1 MKRLFIITFIFL
13 IVFNSES
20 QRKRNLSNNT
30 SVNKSDISISALRLR
45 NVGPAFLSGR
55 IADIAIHPNND
66 NVWYVA
72 TGSSGVWKTE
82 NSGTTYTPIF
92 DNETTYSTGCVTID
106 PSDPSIIWLGTGENV
121 GGRHVAFGDGVFKSE
136 NGGKSWKNM
145 GLRKSEHISEI
156 IVHPN
161 NSNIIWAASQGPL
174 WSPGGERGL
183 YKSID
188 GGENWK
194 KVLGGGKWTG
204 VTDIHMD
211 PRNPDRIYAATWQ
224 RHRTVAALMG
234 GGPESGL
241 HRSEDGGETW
251 TELKSGL
258 PNYAG
263 KIGFTLSPQKPDVL
277 YASIELEKR
286 NGAVYKSEDRG
297 SSWKKMSDLS
307 LGYGTGPHYYQELF
321 ASPHKFD
328 RLYLMNVRILTSE
341 DGGKTFVELTER
353 SKHSDNHAIAFR
365 EDDPNYLLV
374 GTDAG
379 IYESFDL
386 AKTWKYHKNLPITQ
400 FYKVAVNNAYPF
412 YHIFGGTQ
420 DNGSAGGPSRT
431 DERQGIRNAHWY
443 KILGADGHQTATDP
457 EYNDIVYGEFQ
468 EGVLH
473 RVDLKTGEAVLIQP
487 QPREG
492 EKHERWNWDSPILV
506 SPHKPSRLYFASQRL
521 WKSENRGD
529 SWEPVSGDLTR
540 NEERLDLPIMGR
552 RHGFDNSWDFGAMSN
567 YNTITSVSESPVREG
582 LIYVGTDDG
591 IIQVTTNGGDS
602 WRKIPVTKLGLP
614 ERTFINDIK
623 ADNFDANTVYVSLD
637 NHKEGDFNPYLYK
650 STDLGETW
658 ISISSNLPKRNLI
671 WRLVQDHLAK
681 DLMFC
686 ATETAIYVTLNGGKK
701 WQKVPGAPT
710 ISFRDITIQK
720 RENDLVAAS
729 FGRGFFVLDDYSS
742 LREMTE
748 EKLSKEGSLFNTRD
762 ALWYIPKSTVGN
774 TGGDYY
780 FAENPDFGAV
790 FTYHLSNS
798 YPTLKSKRKELE
810 KEMINKGQQIPPIN
824 WSLLEKESREEKTK
838 VYILIKD
845 SDGEEVNRVNA
856 SANKGLNRVAW
867 NLRYGSNPVI
877 NSDRMQYRSS
887 GSSRYTRSGHMVSP
901 GNYTASLVKET
912 EGQMYVLDDPIN
924 FNVVDLGR
932 STLQGTSYDDYSAHA
947 YNVDQVYDRQT
958 IFSNKLTKTMNM
970 VKAMRLSLH
979 TSKQLN
985 NELGNNLFQTEEELN
1000 QLTVE
1005 LYGNSAKSEIGENNN
1020 PTLSRFIGNAAEG
1033 LDTTYGP
1040 TGQHKQSLEIAN
1052 SILDKLEVKLNVIE
1066 GKLPS
1071 MRLELNNMN
1080 APEIINGAN

>member
-1 MKRLFIITFIFL
+1 MKKLFLYSLLSLFIFD
-13 IVFNSES
+13 VFS
-20 QRKRNLSNNT
+20 QRRRANT
-30 SVNKSDISISALRLR
+30 STSTTSEEKSLSLSAMKLR

-55 IADIAIHPNND
+55 IADIAIHPEND

-92 DNETTYSTGCVTID
+92 DDESTYSTGCITID
-106 PSDPSIIWLGTGENV
+106 PNNPSVIWLGTGENV
-121 GGRHVAFGDGVFKSE
+121 GGRHVAYGDGIFKSE
-136 NGGKSWKNM
+136 DGGESWKNM

-156 IVHPN
+156 IIHPD
-161 NSNIIWAASQGPL
+161 NSDVIWAASQGPL

-183 YKSID
+183 YKTID
-188 GGENWK
+188 GGKNWK

-204 VTDIHMD
+204 VTDIHLD

-241 HRSEDGGETW
+241 HRSEDGGESW

-258 PNYAG
+258 PDYAG
-263 KIGFTLSPQKPDVL
+263 KIGFTLSPQKPDIL

-341 DGGKTFVELTER
+341 DGGKNFVELTER
-353 SKHSDNHAIAFR
+353 AKHSDNHAIAFR
-365 EDDPNYLLV
+365 DDDPNYLLV

-400 FYKVAVNNAYPF
+400 FYKVAVNNAFPF

-431 DERQGIRNAHWY
+431 DERQGIRNSHWY

-468 EGVLH
+468 QGVLH

-492 EKHERWNWDSPILV
+492 ENYERWNWDSPILV
-506 SPHKPSRLYFASQRL
+506 SPHKPSRLYFASQRV

-529 SWEPVSGDLTR
+529 SWEPISGDLTR

-552 RHGFDNSWDFGAMSN
+552 RHGFDNSWDFGAMSI
-567 YNTITSVSESPVREG
+567 YNTITSISESPVREG
-582 LIYVGTDDG
+582 VIYAGTDDG
-591 IIQVTTNGGDS
+591 IIQVTTNGGES
-602 WRKIPVTKLGLP
+602 WKKIPVTKLGLS

-623 ADNFDANTVYVSLD
+623 ADNFDENTVYVSLD
-637 NHKEGDFNPYLYK
+637 NHKEGDFSPYLFK

-658 ISISSNLPKRNLI
+658 TSISNNLPKRNLI
-671 WRLVQDHLAK
+671 WRLVQDHISK

-686 ATETAIYVTLNGGKK
+686 ATETAIYVTIDGGKR
-701 WQKVPGAPT
+701 WNKVPGAPT

-742 LREMTE
+742 LREMSPE
-748 EKLSKEGSLFNTRD
+748 RLSQEGSLFNTRD
-762 ALWYIPKSTVGN
+762 ALWYIPRSSVGN

-780 FAENPDFGAV
+780 FADNPEFGAV
-790 FTYHLSNS
+790 FTYHLSKS
-798 YPTLKSKRKELE
+798 YPSMKSERLKKE
-810 KEMINKGQQIPPIN
+810 KEMIKKGQQIPKIDWN
-824 WSLLEKESREEKTK
+824 SLDKEYREEVTK
-838 VYILIKD
+838 IMLIIKD
-845 SDGEEVNRVNA
+845 TEGKIVNSIIGPDTV
-856 SANKGLNRVAW
+856 GLHRVAW
-867 NLRYGSNPVI
+867 NLRHSGSNVI
-877 NSDRMQYRSS
+877 NPDRMGSSSDRGRLN
-887 GSSRYTRSGHMVSP
+887 SGHLASP
-901 GNYTASLVKET
+901 GSYTATLTKVKNGVST
-912 EGQMYVLDDPIN
+912 VLDGPIN
-924 FNVVDLGR
+924 FDVIDLNR
-932 STLQGTSYDDYSAHA
+932 STLSGMSYSDYSNHA
-947 YNVDQVYDRQT
+947 DILNRLQDRAS
-958 IFSNKLTKTMNM
+958 IFNEKLTNNINT
-970 VKAMRLSLH
+970 VKAMRLSL
-979 TSKQLN
+979 SKAKSEN
-985 NELGNNLFQTEEELN
+985 NDLSSKLFNILEELN
-1000 QLTVE
+1000 LLSVKV
-1005 LYGNSAKSEIGENNN
+1005 YGNSAKSEIGERNN
-1020 PTLSRFIGNAAEG
+1020 PTVRSFLNNAYRG
-1033 LDTTYGP
+1033 LTSTYGP
-1040 TGQHKQSLEIAN
+1040 TGQHKESLNIA
-1052 SILDKLEVKLNVIE
+1052 SSMMDKLDVELNIIL
-1066 GKLPS
+1066 GKLPK
-1071 MRLELNNMN
+1071 LKIELDNMDS
-1080 APEIINGAN
+1080 PLIIGND

>member
-887 GSSRYTRSGHMVSP
+887 GSSRYTRSGHLVSP

-979 TSKQLN
+979 TSKKLN

-1052 SILDKLEVKLNVIE
+1052 SMLDKLEVKLNVIE

>member
-1 MKRLFIITFIFL
+1 
-13 IVFNSES
+13 
-20 QRKRNLSNNT
+20 
-30 SVNKSDISISALRLR
+30 
-45 NVGPAFLSGR
+45 
-55 IADIAIHPNND
+55 
-66 NVWYVA
+66 
-72 TGSSGVWKTE
+72 
-82 NSGTTYTPIF
+82 
-92 DNETTYSTGCVTID
+92 
-106 PSDPSIIWLGTGENV
+106 
-121 GGRHVAFGDGVFKSE
+121 
-136 NGGKSWKNM
+136 
-145 GLRKSEHISEI
+145 
-156 IVHPN
+156 
-161 NSNIIWAASQGPL
+161 
-174 WSPGGERGL
+174 
-183 YKSID
+183 
-188 GGENWK
+188 
-194 KVLGGGKWTG
+194 
-204 VTDIHMD
+204 MD

-263 KIGFTLSPQKPDVL
+263 KIGFTLSPQKPDIL

-457 EYNDIVYGEFQ
+457 EFNDIVYGEFQ
-468 EGVLH
+468 QGVLH

-492 EKHERWNWDSPILV
+492 EKYERWNWDSPILV

-552 RHGFDNSWDFGAMSN
+552 RHGFDNSWDFGAMST

-602 WRKIPVTKLGLP
+602 WKKIPVTKLGLP

-658 ISISSNLPKRNLI
+658 TSISSNLPKRNLI
-671 WRLVQDHLAK
+671 WRLVQDHVAK

-762 ALWYIPKSTVGN
+762 ALWYIPKSTIGN

-810 KEMINKGQQIPPIN
+810 KEMINKGQQIPAIN
-824 WSLLEKESREEKTK
+824 WILLEKESREEKTK

-856 SANKGLNRVAW
+856 SASKGLNRVAW
-867 NLRYGSNPVI
+867 NLRHGSNPVI

-887 GSSRYTRSGHMVSP
+887 GSRRYSRSGHLVSP

-912 EGQMYVLDDPIN
+912 EGQLFVLDGPIN

-932 STLQGTSYDDYSAHA
+932 STLKGTSYEDYSAHA
-947 YNVDQVYDRQT
+947 DNVDQIYDRQT
-958 IFSNKLTKTMNM
+958 LFRNKLTKTMNM

-985 NELGNNLFQTEEELN
+985 NELGNNLFQMEEELN
-1000 QLTVE
+1000 QLLVE
-1005 LYGNSAKSEIGENNN
+1005 VNGNSAKSEIGEKND
-1020 PTLSRFIGNAAEG
+1020 PTLSRFISNASRG
-1033 LDTTYGP
+1033 LSTTYGP
-1040 TGQHKQSLEIAN
+1040 TGQHKQSLEVAN
-1052 SILDKLEVKLNVIE
+1052 SMLNKLEIKLNVIE